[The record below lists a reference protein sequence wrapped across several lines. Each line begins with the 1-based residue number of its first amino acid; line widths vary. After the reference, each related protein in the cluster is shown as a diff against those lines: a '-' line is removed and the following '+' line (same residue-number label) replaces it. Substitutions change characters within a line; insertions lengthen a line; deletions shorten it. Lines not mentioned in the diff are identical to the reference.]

1 MKSALPV
8 VLALFSLNQALLAE
22 QTEIRTATVTVV
34 TSSPDQTA
42 SSVLLS
48 AEKLGG
54 RLQSQ
59 TGAALI
65 VLIPAAQPEEALEKT
80 LPPGIVV
87 LSRQI
92 ARKDAGER
100 MAQLKAEIESKRK
113 HLANLKR
120 LFDETDFSQTLEIEK
135 EYLRAV
141 QEMEGLLGEL
151 KYLSESAQYTTLQV
165 RFQLERAQGIVRQPP
180 QFPWMADRGVEQVL
194 GEFDE

>member
-1 MKSALPV
+1 MKSFFKLSLV
-8 VLALFSLNQALLAE
+8 VVCSAVSISAE
-22 QTEIRTATVTVV
+22 ESEIRTATITIV
-34 TSSPDQTA
+34 TSSADQTA
-42 SSVLLS
+42 SSVLS
-48 AEKLGG
+48 AAEKLGG

-59 TGAALI
+59 TNAAI
-65 VLIPAAQPEEALEKT
+65 VVLIPGMSPEEAVEKT
-80 LPPGIVV
+80 VPAGAVILA
-87 LSRQI
+87 RQST
-92 ARKDAGER
+92 RKDAGER

-135 EYLRAV
+135 EYLKAV

-151 KYLSESAQYTTLQV
+151 KYLTESAQYTTLQV
-165 RFQLERAQGIVRQPP
+165 RFQLERAQGTVRNPP